1 MKVKY
6 EQITGYTQ
14 FVNTKFGDQILP
26 PEKVVDLSALMREG
40 LILNMPVDG
49 AAKEQHEQEQHEQE
63 QHEQEQ
69 HEQEQHEQEQGHG
82 QEQHEQHE
90 QHTE

>member
-63 QHEQEQ
+63 QGHGQGQ
-69 HEQEQHEQEQGHG
+69 HGQGQHG